1 MVQRLTILIMI
12 IFLSACGG
20 EKKPA
25 SGATASTQDA
35 TASDDAQTAPAIA
48 PAPRTAL
55 EPSIETPLDDPSI
68 ADKPK
73 AVIST
78 SMGDITVVLYP
89 EDAPKSVENFIS
101 YVEGRQYT
109 RTIFHR
115 VIPGF
120 MIQGGGFSSF
130 LEQRKTRDPI
140 PYEGDNG
147 LNNDRGTLAMART
160 QNPNSATAQWYIN
173 LEDNAFLNHGA
184 RRPDEPG
191 YTVFGRVIA
200 GMNIVDAISLVET
213 SDQFA
218 GNGQPLQNV
227 PVDPVVIDKVQ
238 VLERGE

>member
-1 MVQRLTILIMI
+1 MAQRLIFGIMI
-12 IFLSACGG
+12 ILAGACGADD
-20 EKKPA
+20 KPA
-25 SGATASTQDA
+25 PGASAATDQNAADTQA
-35 TASDDAQTAPAIA
+35 VAPAA
-48 PAPRTAL
+48 TPRTRL
-55 EPSIETPLDDPSI
+55 EATIQTPIDDPAI

-73 AVIST
+73 AIITT
-78 SMGDITVVLYP
+78 SMGDIMVVLYTD
-89 EDAPKSVENFIS
+89 EAPNSVANFIE

-130 LEQRKTRDPI
+130 LEQRKTRAPI
-140 PYEGDNG
+140 AYEGNNG

-173 LEDNAFLNHGA
+173 LDDNAFLNHGA

-200 GMNIVDAISLVET
+200 GMNIVDAIATVET

-218 GNGQPLQNV
+218 GNGQPLSNV
-227 PVDPVVIDKVQ
+227 PVDPVVIEKVQ
-238 VLERGE
+238 MLERAQ